1 MILTAAV
8 TSAERK
14 KAKKIPK
21 KDTIIIIASSR
32 IDEW

>member
-21 KDTIIIIASSR
+21 KDTIIMIPSSG
-32 IDEW
+32 IGGE

>member
-1 MILTAAV
+1 MILNAAV

-14 KAKKIPK
+14 KPKKIPK

-32 IDEW
+32 IDER